1 MKHSA
6 TRDFWSFEDD
16 LAYYRIVPGAHA
28 IEVYSEDVF
37 VRHFSTWQL
46 GVGGVV
52 VSKKPL
58 ELNFARNADES
69 TCPVWSGIRKV
80 IEALVIRE
88 LTVARH
94 LTDSQKKYLGIRF
107 RRLAECAR
115 NPGVWKWVKL
125 LTDPWGQHL
134 ALSALADFRRF
145 VYIPEPGSLACAAHG
160 TDRTFVVTD
169 ALLDRFGVS
178 TLDEWLT
185 LLSEAGLLPAGYSV
199 VESEALAVQLTA
211 LGVISQPRPLTAGP
225 LPG

>member
-6 TRDFWSFEDD
+6 THDFWTLEDD
-16 LAYYRIVPGAHA
+16 LAYYRIVQGAHA

-37 VRHFSTWQL
+37 VRHFGTWQL

-58 ELNFARNADES
+58 ELNFARNAEES
-69 TCPVWSGIRKV
+69 TCPVWTGIRRV

-88 LTVARH
+88 LTAARH
-94 LTDSQKKYLGIRF
+94 LTDSQRKYLGIRF

-115 NPGVWKWVKL
+115 NPNVLKWVKL

-134 ALSALADFRRF
+134 PLSALADYRRF
-145 VYIPEPGSLACAAHG
+145 VYIPEPGTLGCAAHG
-160 TDRTFVVTD
+160 IGGTFVVTD

-178 TLDEWLT
+178 SLDEWLT
-185 LLSEAGLLPAGYSV
+185 LLSEARLLPASYSV
-199 VESEALAVQLTA
+199 VESEALAAQLVA
-211 LGVISQPRPLTAGP
+211 MGVIAQPRPLAAG
-225 LPG
+225 LVRN